1 MPIYPEPDRPE
12 IVAFFEALAQLTVSQ
27 WVTIVTR
34 YVGGQSRA
42 VDASDFAA
50 GIVAGSD
57 LHISADQRKAR
68 ISRAHE
74 AYDRIPTAVG
84 GLPDSVHHDGE
95 DVPLRGLVEIATLNV
110 VQALLVKEEIVIR
123 PQIWS
128 ALTHPFVGFV
138 ELGA

>member
-1 MPIYPEPDRPE
+1 MPTYPQPDRPE
-12 IVAFFEALAQLTVSQ
+12 IVAFFDALAQLTVPQ
-27 WVTIVTR
+27 WAIIATR
-34 YVGGQSRA
+34 YVSGQSHA

-84 GLPDSVHHDGE
+84 ELPDSVYHDSE
-95 DVPLRGLVEIATLNV
+95 EVPLRGLVEMATLNV

-123 PQIWS
+123 PLIWS
-128 ALTHPFVGFV
+128 ALTHPFVGFI